1 MCELPHISGTISA
14 STMRRA
20 QTGPAGISPRIT
32 MPREALMIAR
42 RGLMLVALLLTASI
56 TAASGNVITDWDET
70 AVSIAQPA
78 TGPLPPTAV
87 RTVAIADIA
96 MFEAVNAIE
105 LRYKPYK
112 IRLPATPDTSK
123 EAAAVAAAAAVL
135 IKLVPDTA
143 ADVQSSLTSYLA
155 TLPDGEAKS
164 KGIQLGQAVAAK
176 LLEARTNDGAS
187 AADAYRPKTKPGVY
201 IPTPITF
208 GWQWATMTPFALQN
222 PS

>member
-42 RGLMLVALLLTASI
+42 RGLMSVALLLTASI

-78 TGPLPPTAV
+78 TGPLPPTVV

-96 MFEAVNAIE
+96 MFEAVKHGIEHAIRPVE
-105 LRYKPYK
+105 LAPRAGFD
-112 IRLPATPDTSK
+112 LLDDGV
-123 EAAAVAAAAAVL
+123 AV
-135 IKLVPDTA
+135 T
-143 ADVQSSLTSYLA
+143 LTLR
-155 TLPDGEAKS
+155 E
-164 KGIQLGQAVAAK
+164 Q
-176 LLEARTNDGAS
+176 
-187 AADAYRPKTKPGVY
+187 
-201 IPTPITF
+201 
-208 GWQWATMTPFALQN
+208 
-222 PS
+222 

>member
-1 MCELPHISGTISA
+1 
-14 STMRRA
+14 
-20 QTGPAGISPRIT
+20 
-32 MPREALMIAR
+32 MIAR
-42 RGLMLVALLLTASI
+42 RGLMSVALLLTASI

-187 AADAYRPKTKPGVY
+187 AADAYRPKTKPGVH
-201 IPTPITF
+201 IPPPLLSA
-208 GWQWATMTPFALQN
+208 GSGRQ
-222 PS
+222 